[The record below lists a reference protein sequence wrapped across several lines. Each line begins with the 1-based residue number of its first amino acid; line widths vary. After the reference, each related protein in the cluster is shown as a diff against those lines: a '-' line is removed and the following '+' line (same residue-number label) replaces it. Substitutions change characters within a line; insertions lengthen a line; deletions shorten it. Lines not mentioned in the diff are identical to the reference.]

1 MSVRPSVRHTPICSD
16 FAVSIQKCRR
26 DNSKIIGTLRIEN
39 ERHHPKFEWMTRI
52 NVSTIYTLTKILYCY
67 LLKSYRHKIR
77 PSVCYTPICSDFA
90 ACFQKCIGHHSKI
103 IGTLRIERGRRDPK
117 FEWITLRNA
126 IIANLHTLLL
136 KHTSRSNIL
145 PATYLNCK
153 LATLWYSI
161 VAYN

>member
-1 MSVRPSVRHTPICSD
+1 MSVCHMPICSD
-16 FAVSIQKCRR
+16 FAVSIQECRG

-52 NVSTIYTLTKILYCY
+52 NLSTIYTLTKILYYYY

-77 PSVCYTPICSDFA
+77 TSVCYTPICSDFA

-126 IIANLHTLLL
+126 IIANLHTFAL
-136 KHTSRSNIL
+136 KRQAGLISYLQHT
-145 PATYLNCK
+145 
-153 LATLWYSI
+153 
-161 VAYN
+161 